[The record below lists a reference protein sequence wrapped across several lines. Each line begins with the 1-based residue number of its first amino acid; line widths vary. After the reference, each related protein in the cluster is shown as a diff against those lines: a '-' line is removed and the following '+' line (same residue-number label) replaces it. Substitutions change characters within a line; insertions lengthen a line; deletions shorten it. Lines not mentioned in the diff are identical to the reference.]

1 MTKLELIQKATAERT
16 LELMND
22 SIYTM
27 ASDVS
32 QLKLD
37 VVTIRDD
44 IAELRQMIRERKEE
58 RKNNGKTDKRTQ
70 D

>member
-27 ASDVS
+27 AEDVS

-44 IAELRQMIRERKEE
+44 IAELRQMIRERK
-58 RKNNGKTDKRTQ
+58 NNGKTDKRTQ

>member
-1 MTKLELIQKATAERT
+1 MTKLEMIQKATQERT
-16 LELMND
+16 LEIMND

-27 ASDVS
+27 ADDVS

-44 IAELRQMIRERKEE
+44 IAELRQMIRERK
-58 RKNNGKTDKRTQ
+58 NNGKTDTRTQ

>member
-32 QLKLD
+32 QLNLD
-37 VVTIRDD
+37 VITIREE
-44 IAELRQMIRERKEE
+44 IKELRDIIKNWRKD
-58 RKNNGKTDKRTQ
+58 KNDKE

>member
-16 LELMND
+16 LELMGGN
-22 SIYTM
+22 IATM

-58 RKNNGKTDKRTQ
+58 RNKSGKANKGTQ